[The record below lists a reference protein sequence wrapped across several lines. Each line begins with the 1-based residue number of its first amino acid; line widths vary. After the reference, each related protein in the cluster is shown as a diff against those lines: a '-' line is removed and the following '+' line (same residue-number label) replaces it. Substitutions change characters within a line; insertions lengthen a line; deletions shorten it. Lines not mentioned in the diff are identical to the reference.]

1 MSNIL
6 IIKHGSLGDLIQANG
21 AFADIKN
28 SFKNSKVLLLTT
40 QNFTTF
46 MSECPYLDGVLM
58 DKRLPRW
65 NLLYLMNLK
74 KLLERYNFSHVFD
87 LQNSSRTN
95 FYRKFILKSPVWCSS
110 ETSLEKGQ
118 SKKDFDKESVL
129 DRMEIQLKK
138 FNIHIEKLKNID
150 LSWSIK
156 DISRLL
162 KQYTNGSYILVF
174 PFCSKKNSQKKWPYY
189 KELITRLK
197 SYYKNKFSVLIAPG
211 PDEIFEA
218 KNLNAQVVLDNKKN
232 SINLDI
238 LVSLISNSSYIISN
252 DSGPAH
258 ISSHLRKKGL
268 AIFGKHTS
276 PKKVNVG
283 NSEFK
288 TIEVESL
295 KDLNVNS
302 VLEKIKKDLN

>member
-1 MSNIL
+1 MEAIFQYF
-6 IIKHGSLGDLIQANG
+6 H
-21 AFADIKN
+21 FAQRKT
-28 SFKNSKVLLLTT
+28 V
-40 QNFTTF
+40 
-46 MSECPYLDGVLM
+46 
-58 DKRLPRW
+58 KR
-65 NLLYLMNLK
+65 
-74 KLLERYNFSHVFD
+74 
-87 LQNSSRTN
+87 
-95 FYRKFILKSPVWCSS
+95 
-110 ETSLEKGQ
+110 
-118 SKKDFDKESVL
+118 
-129 DRMEIQLKK
+129 
-138 FNIHIEKLKNID
+138 
-150 LSWSIK
+150 
-156 DISRLL
+156 
-162 KQYTNGSYILVF
+162 
-174 PFCSKKNSQKKWPYY
+174 KWPYY